1 MAVERTEQNRDLTL
15 APNTYLYLQNVGKGG
30 LITVHRGPTA
40 VTQTGQDEPVRYD
53 EKLHTF
59 KRCRLEEAV
68 CQFARADEGDYVILE
83 NPADDNGFPTGNA
96 QASKELKQGRRI
108 VIPGPWSEALWPS
121 QSATVI
127 EGHKLRTNQ
136 YLVATIYNAEEAERN
151 WDKTVVKPAGDG
163 TDAPDKNTKKG
174 LPRPESFAVG
184 SRIIIKGTDVSF
196 YIPCTG
202 VQVQQEKKEDGSLA
216 FVREAVT
223 LEQLEYSILIDENG
237 KKEYPRGPAVVFPKP
252 TQIFATDSEKRRK
265 FKPLEL
271 NNING
276 VHLKVTA
283 AFEDEDFEKP
293 VGADGHR
300 PKRSYTE
307 GEELFVTGKTLSI
320 YYPREELAIISYGE
334 GNNKH
339 YSTAIPVGEGR
350 YIINRETGEIKLVRG
365 PKMLLADP
373 RFEIPVRRILS
384 DEECALWYPGNAAV
398 LEYNRELGQAMAENP
413 SGRSGVVSEGD
424 WRKRQ
429 ARKLA
434 DTGMGTEAAYLA
446 SSGMFAN
453 AEALQNYRREE
464 ASTQAGPGGIVRQT
478 AYSPPRT
485 LTLNTKFDGV
495 PRVEVWPGYAV
506 LVVGAD
512 GSRKV
517 VEGPQ
522 VVLMEYH
529 EKLGFMSLSTGK
541 PKTTDKLV
549 KTSYLCIKNNQI
561 SDIVPFESAD
571 HVKGKVKISLRCN
584 FEAASEEEKQK
595 WFSVDNYV
603 KLLTDHVRSII
614 AGGAKKKRISEY
626 KGDYINLVRDSVLG
640 VKAEKTER
648 NGLFFPT
655 INLRVYEVE
664 VLELTLDDPNISKL
678 LDESQQE
685 SVKASIELERLN
697 RRLETTKAKEKITQD
712 EAEAAAA
719 TAKKKNEFEQSV
731 IETAISL
738 ALAKI
743 DAELKQIEGQKKT
756 KAETEA
762 LAKIAHDAKLIR
774 DKETAELAQANSTSA
789 WKLEKDKLDA
799 TTEAA
804 VKRFEAAKD
813 GLHEVLVMMGREDM
827 AVRLSEAMN
836 IERFLT
842 GDTATNSIANI
853 LSISPILKGF
863 FDQATAAGQQYGAKR
878 MERMFPADGKPSIP
892 AAATAG
898 AK

>member
-1 MAVERTEQNRDLTL
+1 MAVERVEQNRDLTL
-15 APNTYLYLQNVGKGG
+15 APNTFLYLQNVGKGG

-53 EKLHTF
+53 EVTQTF

-68 CQFARADEGDYVILE
+68 CQFKRANEGDYVILE
-83 NPADDNGFPTGNA
+83 NPSDDGGFPLGNA
-96 QASKELKQGRRI
+96 QGSKELKQGRRI

-121 QSATVI
+121 QSAVVI

-136 YLVATIYNAEEAERN
+136 FIVATIYNADEAERN
-151 WDKTVVKPAGDG
+151 WDKTVVKPVSEAE
-163 TDAPDKNTKKG
+163 TKTTKKG

-202 VQVQQEKKEDGSLA
+202 VQVQKDENNA

-223 LEQLEYSILIDENG
+223 LEQLEYAILIDENG

-252 TQIFATDSEKRRK
+252 TQIFATDEGKRRK

-283 AFEDEDFEKP
+283 TFSDENLEAAA
-293 VGADGHR
+293 GITDGKR
-300 PKRSYTE
+300 PPRHYKE

-373 RFEIPVRRILS
+373 RHEIPVRRILS
-384 DEECALWYPGNAAV
+384 DDECALWYPGNTAV
-398 LEYNRELGQAMAENP
+398 LEYNRELAQAMAENP

-429 ARKLA
+429 AKKMA
-434 DTGMGTEAAYLA
+434 AGGAGIEAAYMSA
-446 SSGMFAN
+446 SGAFAQQ
-453 AEALQNYRREE
+453 EALQNFRREE
-464 ASTQAGPGGIVRQT
+464 ASTEAGPGGIVRQT
-478 AYSPPRT
+478 AYTAPRT

-512 GSRKV
+512 GNRKV

-522 VVLMEYH
+522 VILMEYH
-529 EKLGFMSLSTGK
+529 EKLGFMTLSTGK

-549 KTSYLCIKNNQI
+549 KTSYLCTLNNQV

-571 HVKGKVKISLRCN
+571 HVKGKVKISLRVN
-584 FEAASEEEKQK
+584 FESKTQEDKLK
-595 WFSVDNYV
+595 WFGVDNYV
-603 KLLTDHVRSII
+603 KLLTDHVRSMI
-614 AGGAKKKRISEY
+614 AGAVKRKKIGEFKADYIRLTRDAIFGAKND
-626 KGDYINLVRDSVLG
+626 KG
-640 VKAEKTER
+640 ER
-648 NGLFFPT
+648 VGLYFEM

-664 VLELTLDDPNISKL
+664 VLDLTLDDPNISKL
-678 LDESQQE
+678 LDEAQQE

-697 RRLETTKAKEKITQD
+697 NRLQTTKERERIAQE
-712 EAEAAAA
+712 EALAASV
-719 TAKKKNEFEQSV
+719 TAKKKNEFTQDV
-731 IETAISL
+731 IATQISL
-738 ALAKI
+738 TLAQVE
-743 DAELKQIEGQKKT
+743 AELKKIEGQKQTKT
-756 KAETEA
+756 EQEA
-762 LAKIAHDAKLIR
+762 LLRIAH
-774 DKETAELAQANSTSA
+774 EAELSRTRQTADQNFEIKKSELALDNQKLTAQ
-789 WKLEKDKLDA
+789 
-799 TTEAA
+799 TEAA

-836 IERFLT
+836 IERFLS
-842 GDTATNSIANI
+842 GDSASNSIANL
-853 LSISPILKGF
+853 LSISPMLKGF
-863 FDQATAAGQQYGAKR
+863 FDQAQATGEKFSKKR
-878 MERMFPADGKPSIP
+878 MERMFPNSPSIP
-892 AAATAG
+892 VAAG
-898 AK
+898 DGKK